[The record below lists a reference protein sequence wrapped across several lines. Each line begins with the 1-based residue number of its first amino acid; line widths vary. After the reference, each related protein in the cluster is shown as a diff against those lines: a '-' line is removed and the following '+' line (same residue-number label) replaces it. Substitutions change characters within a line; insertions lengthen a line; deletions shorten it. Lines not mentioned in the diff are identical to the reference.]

1 MFDGSSGQLW
11 IDGSPDVLKPE
22 ERRSV
27 RMRPFLLAFILALGI
42 AGVTASSAWAGKGPA
57 TVECA
62 SSSALAVTWTFSEFP
77 SAENNTIKETIKVD
91 GVLSYKGEF
100 KFNGPSG
107 TNTVTISIAPG
118 PHEIKVHAGWVTNG
132 VSGESDRKFIVECS
146 QAQPSAPLTPGYWKN
161 HLSSGSP
168 NTQQYLPQSIG
179 NYQVDTTEQAS
190 AIFIAM
196 NCASSTSQNAIGCL
210 AGQLLASE
218 LNLANGS
225 PSCIAPVV
233 ATANSWLAGNTEDGV
248 PGVLYAGPSA
258 NYTLTQAQRNEAIA
272 LKKRLAKYN
281 LKGEC
286 P

>member
-1 MFDGSSGQLW
+1 MFDGPSGQLW
-11 IDGSPDVLKPE
+11 IDGSPDALKPE
-22 ERRSV
+22 GRRSV
-27 RMRPFLLAFILALGI
+27 RMRPFLLALILALGI
-42 AGVTASSAWAGKGPA
+42 AGVTASSAWAAKGPS
-57 TVECA
+57 TVECT
-62 SSSALAVTWTFSEFP
+62 SSGALAVTWTFSEFP
-77 SAENNTIKETIKVD
+77 AENNTVKETVKVD

-100 KFNGPSG
+100 QFTGPSG

-132 VSGESDRKFIVECS
+132 VGRESDRKFIVECS
-146 QAQPSAPLTPGYWKN
+146 QAQPSAPLTPGFWKN

-179 NYQVDTTEQAS
+179 NYQVETTEQAS
-190 AIFIAM
+190 AIFTAM

-210 AGQLLASE
+210 GGQLLASE

-258 NYTLTQAQRNEAIA
+258 EYTLTHAQRNEAIA
-272 LKKRLAKYN
+272 LKKHLAKYN
-281 LKGEC
+281 SKGEC

>member
-1 MFDGSSGQLW
+1 MFAGSSGQLW
-11 IDGSPDVLKPE
+11 IDGSPQVLKAE
-22 ERRSV
+22 EPRTV
-27 RMRPFLLAFILALGI
+27 RIRPFLLAFILALGI

-77 SAENNTIKETIKVD
+77 SAENNTIKESIKVD
-91 GVLSYKGEF
+91 GILIYKGEF
-100 KFNGPSG
+100 TFNGASG

-118 PHEIKVHAGWVTNG
+118 PHEFKVHAGWVG
-132 VSGESDRKFIVECS
+132 GESDRKFIVECS

-190 AIFIAM
+190 AIFMAM

-272 LKKRLAKYN
+272 LKNQLAKYN

>member
-1 MFDGSSGQLW
+1 MFDGSSDQLW

-27 RMRPFLLAFILALGI
+27 RMRAFLLPFILALGI
-42 AGVTASSAWAGKGPA
+42 AGVTASSAWAAKAPP

-62 SSSALAVTWTFSEFP
+62 SSSTLAVTWTFSEFP
-77 SAENNTIKETIKVD
+77 NADNNTIKETIKVD
-91 GVLSYKGEF
+91 GVFSYKGEF

-118 PHEIKVHAGWVTNG
+118 PHEIGVHAGWATNG
-132 VSGESDRKFIVECS
+132 VSGESDRKFLVECS
-146 QAQPSAPLTPGYWKN
+146 VVTPSAPRTPGYWKN

-190 AIFIAM
+190 AIFVAM
-196 NCASSTSQNAIGCL
+196 NCASWTSQNAIGCL

-272 LKKRLAKYN
+272 LKKQLARYN
-281 LKGEC
+281 RKGEC
-286 P
+286 L

>member
-1 MFDGSSGQLW
+1 MFDEASGQLW
-11 IDGSPDVLKPE
+11 VDGSPDILKPE
-22 ERRSV
+22 QRRSV
-27 RMRPFLLAFILALGI
+27 GLRPLLAFVLALGI
-42 AGVTASSAWAGKGPA
+42 AGLTASSASAAKGPS

-77 SAENNTIKETIKVD
+77 AENNTIKESIKVD
-91 GVLSYKGEF
+91 GVLIYKGEF
-100 KFNGPSG
+100 TFNGASG

-132 VSGESDRKFIVECS
+132 VGGESDRKFIVECS

-179 NYQVDTTEQAS
+179 SYRVETTEQAS
-190 AIFIAM
+190 AIFRAM
-196 NCASSTSQNAIGCL
+196 NCASSTPQNAISCL

-233 ATANSWLAGNTEDGV
+233 ATANSWLSGNTEDGV
-248 PGVLYAGPSA
+248 PGALYAGPSA

-272 LKKRLAKYN
+272 LKKQLVRYN
-281 LKGEC
+281 SKGEC